1 MITMKN
7 ATRTLALMALLC
19 GLTLGSLP
27 LGAQEQ
33 KGEPRPD
40 GNRGDR
46 GGPPGGRT
54 RGNFNPEEFRQ
65 RISERMKEQFGV
77 TNDDEWKLIYER
89 IEKVMEA
96 RRGTGGGFGFFGG
109 GPGGPGGF
117 RGPGGGD
124 RGPGEGDRGRGGN
137 PEVDALRAAI
147 EAKASNAEL
156 KEKMAKVREARKA
169 NEAKLAAA
177 QEELRA
183 ILNTRQEATAMLMG
197 LLP

>member
-1 MITMKN
+1 LRRLTGGFVQPLREITVSPLHFGRNPSWHGLCKGGNNGAALVRRPAQPKTQKKTTMKN
-7 ATRTLALMALLC
+7 ATRTLALTALLC

-77 TNDDEWKLIYER
+77 TNDDEWKLIY
-89 IEKVMEA
+89 
-96 RRGTGGGFGFFGG
+96 
-109 GPGGPGGF
+109 
-117 RGPGGGD
+117 
-124 RGPGEGDRGRGGN
+124 
-137 PEVDALRAAI
+137 
-147 EAKASNAEL
+147 
-156 KEKMAKVREARKA
+156 
-169 NEAKLAAA
+169 
-177 QEELRA
+177 
-183 ILNTRQEATAMLMG
+183 
-197 LLP
+197 